1 MIGFLPVLH
10 DDELFSSLLMRLF
23 EEGAYIYPKHFLN
36 EILDGKQRF
45 NYLYANRY
53 KQELVDLVDKIYG
66 WERVIQ
72 NHTLE
77 GWDNLFGKYSG
88 VSPTKGFIRYCPLCK
103 KEKKYIQVL
112 PQIKNLNYC
121 PIHGCRFQE
130 SRISLN
136 RNKYYLI
143 KSLCDFLNQEDEQL
157 KQVILEDINVRISKY
172 TLDVLKVSQNVYKQV
187 KIHDYIRMYI
197 PKGYYRSKTTAQL
210 NINKLKA
217 ALDSFYKDL
226 EGYMLSRRQLESIV
240 RGESCCSFHIILV
253 AFWLGIK
260 PEELINRKNKKT
272 ISLSK
277 KIVSLHEKGF
287 SERKIADMLGISK
300 TNVHKHLLI
309 STGLTT

>member
-1 MIGFLPVLH
+1 MIAFLPALH

-23 EEGAYIYPKHFLN
+23 EEGAYIYPKNFLS

-45 NYLYANRY
+45 NYLYVNRL
-53 KQELVDLVDKIYG
+53 KRELIDLLDKTYG
-66 WERVIQ
+66 WKNIIQ

-77 GWDNLFGKYSG
+77 GWDNLFGKFSG
-88 VSPTKGFIRYCPLCK
+88 TSPTNAFVRYCPMCL
-103 KEKKYIQVL
+103 KEKKYIQLL
-112 PQIKNLNYC
+112 PQLREIHYC
-121 PIHGCRFQE
+121 PEHGYKYMQ
-130 SRISLN
+130 SDISLN
-136 RNKYYLI
+136 RNANYLI
-143 KSLCDFLNQEDEQL
+143 KPISDFLCQKTDSL
-157 KQVILEDINVRISKY
+157 KQVDLDDINVKVSKY
-172 TLDVLKVSQNVYKQV
+172 INDVINASRNDLKQA
-187 KIHDYIRMYI
+187 KINDYIREHI
-197 PKGYYRSKTTAQL
+197 PKEYFRSKTTAKL